1 MPTFTIIGS
10 GQTPSGLNEIPAGG
24 TIQVNDGDIFIV
36 DPSADDDVN
45 FSSASGSS
53 TNFVVQF
60 GQTNANNL
68 DLTFGNSLNPSIEIA
83 DNVNLDSIRLDA
95 GSAES
100 SSLTAGNGVT
110 LDRFDGS
117 NGADTITAGD
127 NFVLNANLNTG
138 GGDDVISIGSGATLA
153 DLNTGTGDDT
163 VSIGDGS
170 TVGDIETRAG
180 DDEIT
185 LGDNVTV
192 NDIAT
197 AGGADTITIGD
208 GADVNNINMGADPD
222 SLTVGDDFTG
232 NRIQMGSG
240 DDFARVGA
248 NANANRFN
256 GGAGSDTLRTET
268 DPTVINE
275 RRFEDIQVVCFCTGT
290 RITTKRGLVAI
301 EDLSIGDMVLTMDNG
316 YCPIRWLG
324 RNTLDSIDLQM
335 NPKLRPVRIA
345 AGALGPNM
353 PEKALMVSPQ
363 HRVLIRSVIAL
374 RMFGT
379 KEVLIP
385 AIKLCGMDGIEQMTD
400 ATEVGY
406 WHMLFDGHEI
416 VYSNGAATES
426 LFTGPE
432 ALKCVSAESRR
443 EIVALFP
450 EIAVPGYVATPARLI
465 PEMGKFMK
473 QLAARHAKNER
484 ILFAEAP

>member
-10 GQTPSGLNEIPAGG
+10 GQTPSGPNEIPAGG
-24 TIQVNDGDIFIV
+24 TIQVNDGDVFII
-36 DPSADDDVN
+36 DPSADDDVS
-45 FSSASGSS
+45 FSSASGTS
-53 TNFVVQF
+53 TDFVVQF
-60 GQTNANNL
+60 GQTNANNF

-83 DNVNLDSIRLDA
+83 DNVILDSVRLDA

-117 NGADTITAGD
+117 NGVDTITVGN
-127 NFVLNANLNTG
+127 NFVLNANLDTG

-153 DLNTGTGDDT
+153 DVNTGTGDDT

-185 LGDNVTV
+185 LGNNITA
-192 NDIAT
+192 NDIST
-197 AGGADTITIGD
+197 AGGADTLTIGD
-208 GADVNNINMGADPD
+208 GADVNNINMGANPD

-248 NANANRFN
+248 NADANRFN
-256 GGAGSDTLRTET
+256 GGAGSDTLRTQT

-290 RITTKRGLVAI
+290 QIATKRGLVAI

-316 YCPIRWLG
+316 FRPIRWIG
-324 RNTLDSIDLQM
+324 NRQLDSIDLAV
-335 NPKLRPVRIA
+335 NPKLCPVRIT
-345 AGALGPNM
+345 AGALGNGM
-353 PEKALMVSPQ
+353 PEQDLMVSPQ

-374 RMFGT
+374 RIFDT
-379 KEVLIP
+379 REVLIP
-385 AIKLCGMDGIEQMTD
+385 AIKLCDMDGIEQVTDMTK
-400 ATEVGY
+400 AGY

-432 ALKCVSAESRR
+432 ALKAVSAESRE
-443 EIVALFP
+443 EIIALFP
-450 EIAVPGYVATPARLI
+450 KIAAPGYVATPARLI
-465 PEMGKFMK
+465 PEKGKFMN
-473 QLAARHAKNER
+473 QLVARHAKNEKA
-484 ILFAEAP
+484 LFAEVL